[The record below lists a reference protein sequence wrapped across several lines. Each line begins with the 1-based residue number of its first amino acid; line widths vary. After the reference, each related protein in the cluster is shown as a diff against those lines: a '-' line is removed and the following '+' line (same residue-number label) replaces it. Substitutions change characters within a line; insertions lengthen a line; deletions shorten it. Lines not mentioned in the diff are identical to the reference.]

1 MTAEEFVDLLE
12 GVKKQRGGWV
22 ARCPAHEDRNP
33 SLSVKSAE
41 GEDGEKIILHCHAGC
56 TATAVVDA
64 MGLRMS
70 DLFSEGKLFNEES
83 EPRETAVYRYVDEHN
98 ALLYEVVRF
107 EPKTFRPRL
116 PDGTYGLPEKRV
128 LYNLPAV
135 LAAQHVVLTEGEKD
149 ADTATALGA
158 VGTTSVGGAGKWRP
172 EYSSALAGKHV
183 LLVVD
188 KDEPGRKHAEAVRQ
202 ALEGVCNSVRLVQAK
217 RGKDLSD
224 HVAAGLGLKDLVP
237 LRDKRV
243 EGVVTAE
250 EMAEHAIR
258 DVDRPER
265 AGAFYPNPWGF
276 DEPQFVPGRLYILGA
291 VTAGGKTTAALQ
303 LFRHLSQAGVN
314 VVYLTMEMTERD
326 LRNRLLCHHGFKLK
340 ELERPWTMADDTKA
354 AVRARAAEFKNWN
367 SAIVFST
374 AADHHYCNDLI
385 EEMDCEF
392 VIFDHLHQVG
402 DVAGGEEK
410 NIAMQIR
417 GFRNLALDWEIPV
430 LVLSQFKRPLMPGQ
444 VPALSDFK
452 GSSAIEQNAAMAMA
466 LHSYSPTNYQLLI
479 LKNRD
484 GRKGEFSLAFEGARF
499 TFEKPEQAA
508 EAGGIAWQ

>member
-1 MTAEEFVDLLE
+1 MTAEEFVDKLE
-12 GVKKQRGGWV
+12 GVRKQRGGYI

-33 SLSVKSAE
+33 SLSVRE
-41 GEDGEKIILHCHAGC
+41 TEDEDGSKLLVHCHAGC

-70 DLFSEGKLFNEES
+70 DLMSDLHEDT
-83 EPRETAVYRYVDEHN
+83 EPKEVAVYRYTDEHN
-98 ALLYEVVRF
+98 ALLYEVVRY

-116 PDGTYGLPEKRV
+116 PDGSFGLPEQRV

-135 LAAQHVVLTEGEKD
+135 LTAQHVVLTEGEKD
-149 ADTATALGA
+149 ADAATALGA

-172 EYSSALAGKHV
+172 EYSSALAGRHV
-183 LLVVD
+183 LVVVD
-188 KDEPGRKHAEAVRQ
+188 KDDPGRKHAEAVRQ
-202 ALEGVCNSVRLVQAK
+202 ALEGVSGSVRLVQAK

-224 HVAAGLGLKDLVP
+224 HIAAGFGLKDLVP
-237 LRDKRV
+237 VRERRV
-243 EGVVTAE
+243 EGVVTAV
-250 EMAEHAIR
+250 EMAEHAIK
-258 DVDRPER
+258 DVDRPEKS
-265 AGAFYPNPWGF
+265 GAFYTNPWGF
-276 DEPQFVPGRLYILGA
+276 DEPQYVPGRLYVRGA
-291 VTAGGKTTAALQ
+291 VTAGGKTTTALQ
-303 LFRHLSQAGVN
+303 EFRHLSEQGVK
-314 VVYLTMEMTERD
+314 VVYVTMEQTERD

-374 AADHHYCNDLI
+374 AADYHYCNDLI

-392 VIFDHLHQVG
+392 LIFDHLHQVG

-410 NIAMQIR
+410 QIAMQIR

-466 LHSYSPTNYQLLI
+466 LHSFSPTNYQLLV

-484 GRKGEFSLAFEGARF
+484 GRRGEFNLAFDGARF
-499 TFEKPEQAA
+499 TFTRPEQAA
-508 EAGGIAWQ
+508 EPAAGGITWQ

>member
-12 GVKKQRGGWV
+12 GVKKQRGGWI
-22 ARCPAHEDRNP
+22 ARCPAHEDRTP
-33 SLSVKSAE
+33 SLSIKSAE
-41 GEDGEKIILHCHAGC
+41 DETGEKIILHCHAGC
-56 TATAVVDA
+56 TAAAVVDA
-64 MGLRMS
+64 TGLRMS
-70 DLFSEGKLFNEES
+70 DLFSDEA
-83 EPRETAVYRYVDEHN
+83 EPRETAVYRYTDEHH

-116 PDGTYGLPEKRV
+116 PDGTLGLPERRV

-135 LAAQHVVLTEGEKD
+135 IEATHVFVVEGEKD
-149 ADTATALGA
+149 ADAIGRLGA
-158 VGTTSVGGAGKWRP
+158 VGTCNVGGAGKWRP
-172 EYSSALAGKHV
+172 EYSEFLRGKNV
-183 LLVVD
+183 LIIAD
-188 KDEPGRKHAEAVRQ
+188 RDDPGRKHAE
-202 ALEGVCNSVRLVQAK
+202 SVRAALREVGTESVIMQPK
-217 RGKDLSD
+217 KGKDVSD
-224 HVAAGLGLKDLVP
+224 HIAAGLGLKDFVP

-250 EMAEHAIR
+250 EMAEHAIK

-265 AGAFYPNPWGF
+265 TGSFYPNPWGF
-276 DEPQFVPGRLYILGA
+276 DEPQYVPGRLYVRGA
-291 VTAGGKTTAALQ
+291 VTAGGKTTTALQ
-303 LFRHLSQAGVN
+303 EFRHLSQLGVK
-314 VVYLTMEMTERD
+314 VVYVTMEMTERD

-374 AADHHYCNDLI
+374 AADYHYCNDLI
-385 EEMDCEF
+385 EQMDYEF
-392 VIFDHLHQVG
+392 LIFDHLHQVG

-444 VPALSDFK
+444 MPTLSDFK

-466 LHSYSPTNYQLLI
+466 LHSFSPTNYQLLI

-484 GRKGEFSLAFEGARF
+484 GRKGEFSLSFDGARF
-499 TFEKPEQAA
+499 TFEKPEQA
-508 EAGGIAWQ
+508 ETAGGIAWQ